1 MDRARPSSKAADR
14 GPRPQHPQHR
24 TTHEEPTVSPKVRTD
39 DSDEDRKRRTD
50 ATQNAIR
57 AKAAR
62 AVRIVFGVLA
72 AILAL
77 GALLVVLRDD
87 INENNEVVK
96 LITDIADAISGP
108 FSRNDGIFDF
118 TGKNAEAKNALLNWG
133 IAAVVYLLI
142 GRFLANAIAPK
153 SSR

>member
-1 MDRARPSSKAADR
+1 M
-14 GPRPQHPQHR
+14 
-24 TTHEEPTVSPKVRTD
+24 SPKVRTEE
-39 DSDEDRKRRTD
+39 SDGRSRPSG

-57 AKAAR
+57 AKTAR

-72 AILAL
+72 TILAL
-77 GALLVVLRDD
+77 GALLVVLRSN
-87 INENNEVVK
+87 INEDNAIVK

-108 FSRNDGIFDF
+108 FSRDDGVFDF
-118 TGKNAEAKNALLNWG
+118 TGKNAVEKNALLNWG
-133 IAAVVYLLI
+133 IAAIVYLLI

>member
-1 MDRARPSSKAADR
+1 MS
-14 GPRPQHPQHR
+14 PR
-24 TTHEEPTVSPKVRTD
+24 VRTD
-39 DSDEDRKRRTD
+39 ESDEDRKRRPD

-57 AKAAR
+57 AKVAR

-77 GALLVVLRDD
+77 GALLVVLRDN
-87 INENNEVVK
+87 INEDNAIVK

-108 FSRNDGIFDF
+108 FSLDDGIFDF
-118 TGKNAEAKNALLNWG
+118 TGKNAESKNALLNWG

-153 SSR
+153 STR